1 MKRYYESEPL
11 TLEDMRRRK
20 WNKRLTKRVV
30 ADKVQRFLD
39 CGPMTEWE
47 ARWTIVGL
55 VALGALF
62 IAALLVLDQ
71 PPM

>member
-1 MKRYYESEPL
+1 MKKYYESEPL
-11 TLEDMRRRK
+11 TLKDMRQGK
-20 WNKRLTKRVV
+20 WNKRLTKRIT

-55 VALGALF
+55 VALGV
-62 IAALLVLDQ
+62 LLTVAVLTLNQ

>member
-1 MKRYYESEPL
+1 MKKYYESEPL
-11 TLEDMRRRK
+11 TLKDMRQGK

-55 VALGALF
+55 VIFGALF
-62 IAALLVLDQ
+62 IAALLTLDQ

>member
-1 MKRYYESEPL
+1 MKKYYESEPL
-11 TLEDMRRRK
+11 TLKDMRRGK

-30 ADKVQRFLD
+30 ADKVQHFLD

-55 VALGALF
+55 VTLGV
-62 IAALLVLDQ
+62 LLIVAVLTLDQ

>member
-1 MKRYYESEPL
+1 MRYEREAL
-11 TLEDMRRRK
+11 TLNDMRQGK
-20 WNKRLTKRVV
+20 WNKKKALRVV
-30 ADKVQRFLD
+30 APRAEKFFD

-55 VALGALF
+55 VVLGV
-62 IAALLVLDQ
+62 LLTVAVLTLDQ

>member
-1 MKRYYESEPL
+1 MKKYYEVEPL
-11 TLEDMRRRK
+11 ALKDMRRGR
-20 WNKRLTKRVV
+20 WNKRTTKRVV
-30 ADKVQRFLD
+30 ADKVSRFLD

-55 VALGALF
+55 VVFGALL
-62 IAALLVLDQ
+62 IVALLTLDQ

>member
-1 MKRYYESEPL
+1 MKKYYESEPL
-11 TLEDMRRRK
+11 TLEDMRRGK

-30 ADKVQRFLD
+30 APKAEKFFD

-47 ARWTIVGL
+47 ARWAIVGL

-62 IAALLVLDQ
+62 IAALLTLDQ

>member
-1 MKRYYESEPL
+1 MKKYYEAEPL
-11 TLEDMRRRK
+11 TLKDMRRGK
-20 WNKRLTKRVV
+20 WNKRLTKRIT

-55 VALGALF
+55 VALGV
-62 IAALLVLDQ
+62 LLTVAVLTLDQ